1 MNQISTRILGS
12 LYLFLF
18 LAGSAALYGE
28 PRLNPGEEL
37 VRIGSINEPMP
48 LETLILASLIASGVS
63 ENNLETYTS
72 KVMDLVDSAPRR
84 AGSTVEDSE
93 VLLEWMHENVLSRYI
108 LYQTK
113 LDVLLDKG
121 TYNCVSSAVLYLI
134 LVRSRD
140 MAVHG
145 VLTPDH
151 AFCRV
156 EGIDVETT
164 TAYGFDPGTRRE
176 AVDSFSGRT
185 GFTYVPP
192 GNYSQRQDIGEKE
205 LISLIYQNRLAEL
218 QRQHRWEEAVG
229 LARDR
234 WALAGSISAERDF
247 RVSITNYAAD
257 LDRKKMELEG
267 LVFLNQAA
275 LSLGEGHGLGDTA
288 SALLGN
294 AVTYYLRA
302 GKTGDAQAL
311 LNNEELTALIPAA
324 FIKDRLR
331 EVTEKEL
338 EILVKTASFQ
348 EASAGVEKSYSLA
361 LISRDRWE
369 ELSLYLWSN
378 EARRKAAGGMWL
390 EGWLFLQDASDEYKL
405 IPGWRRME
413 EIYGNNAVVV
423 FHNRFADSLRR
434 EDYPEARKTLNESW
448 EYFPDSPMLKQ
459 DDATLE
465 NLLKNLH

>member
-1 MNQISTRILGS
+1 MNQISIHILGS
-12 LYLFLF
+12 LYLIFF

-28 PRLNPGEEL
+28 PRLSPGEEL
-37 VRIGSINEPMP
+37 IRIGGITEPLP
-48 LETLILASLIASGVS
+48 LEKLILASLVASGVS
-63 ENNLETYTS
+63 EDNLETYTS
-72 KVMDLVDSAPRR
+72 KVMALVDSAPRR
-84 AGSTVEDSE
+84 TGSTAQDSE
-93 VLLEWMHENVLSRYI
+93 ILLEWMHENVLSRYI
-108 LYQTK
+108 LNQTK
-113 LDVLLDKG
+113 IDVLLDKG

-164 TAYGFDPGTRRE
+164 TAYGFDPGTRRD

-192 GNYSQRQDIGEKE
+192 GNYNQRQDIGEKE

-218 QRQHRWEEAVG
+218 QRLRRWEEAVG

-234 WALAGSISAERDF
+234 WALAGSMAAERDF

-257 LDRKKMELEG
+257 LDRKKMEIEG

-288 SALLGN
+288 SALFGN

-302 GKTGDAQAL
+302 GKTDEALAL
-311 LNNEELTALIPAA
+311 LNNEELTALVPAA
-324 FIKDRLR
+324 FINDRIR
-331 EVTEKEL
+331 EVKEKKL

-348 EASAGVEKSYSLA
+348 EAAAGVDKSYSQA
-361 LISRDRWE
+361 LISRERWG
-369 ELSLYLWSN
+369 ELSIYLWSN
-378 EARRKAAGGMWL
+378 EARRQAAGGMWL
-390 EGWLFLQDASDEYKL
+390 EGWLFLQEAPDEYIQ
-405 IPGWRRME
+405 IPGWKRME
-413 EIYGNNAVVV
+413 ETYSNNAVIVY
-423 FHNRFADSLRR
+423 HNRFAETLRR
-434 EDYPEARKTLNESW
+434 ENYPEARRIVDESQ

-459 DDATLE
+459 DDITLE
-465 NLLKNLH
+465 NLLKNLR